1 MRDTLEMA
9 REAGMHQSE
18 FGWTTGDDPQCL
30 YPECVYTEN
39 LKRLVELVRADERD
53 LSQKLFEAMAEKHKA
68 GIRAERSANIA
79 CIGRI
84 AAMTV
89 DPIDRAR
96 LYEAMEAIRAR
107 GQE

>member
-1 MRDTLEMA
+1 MRDTIEMA
-9 REAGMHQSE
+9 REVGFAVGLGSPALE
-18 FGWTTGDDPQCL
+18 KF
-30 YPECVYTEN
+30 E
-39 LKRLVELVRADERD
+39 RLVELARADERD

-107 GQE
+107 GDTA